1 MEYSEDI
8 KTLRIVDLVNKY
20 PITVRLRNCINKA
33 QELNELPF
41 ETVENYL
48 DAMSTAKTKLLEI
61 DNLGSKTADELIR
74 LIESAIHRSLPP
86 DSSNIPSEQYLSE
99 VEHPEQIRE
108 VRIIDLVN
116 KYATSVRLRNL
127 ANKLPFETIGDY
139 LDAGSTAKR
148 KLLDIENLG
157 KKTATELVHLID
169 TVTKGI
175 YPKNLSTKDGK
186 IY

>member
-20 PITVRLRNCINKA
+20 PTSVRLRNCINKA

-74 LIESAIHRSLPP
+74 LIESAIDGACRLIHQIYLLN
-86 DSSNIPSEQYLSE
+86 NI
-99 VEHPEQIRE
+99 
-108 VRIIDLVN
+108 
-116 KYATSVRLRNL
+116 
-127 ANKLPFETIGDY
+127 
-139 LDAGSTAKR
+139 
-148 KLLDIENLG
+148 
-157 KKTATELVHLID
+157 
-169 TVTKGI
+169 
-175 YPKNLSTKDGK
+175 
-186 IY
+186 